1 MKFSWSIISIIS
13 RFFAVAIGLVQ
24 SVIIVKLLTV
34 SDYGLVGL
42 VTSIA
47 AIVGVYQNLGISSGS
62 TREIAATKNKDEAF
76 KVFIGSTIVRYI
88 ISLPLVLGLFIF
100 APYLGNIYYHRPEI
114 INPLR
119 IFSLILFIQAL
130 QSVLNSVIQGTKQ
143 FKFLFIFQSAIS
155 IVSLIIYI
163 PFLIGYG
170 FVGYFYALLV
180 FNIIST
186 FILVIYVLKV
196 FFGHLVL
203 PNAKELKSIVASV
216 FKIGLFV
223 YFIKIIFMQW
233 QKLGP
238 VLLGKDLSDEMLG
251 IFSFALLVASKITT
265 ISDAVTDVTLPSMT
279 SVFEKSK
286 HEFKDVFLNSNAKA
300 YFLILFSSVFL
311 IIFKFEIFQF
321 VDFVFNF
328 IGKDPITTRYVDAF
342 KLMDPLILAFWAYS
356 HINLLKSGVAVPA
369 RKLWGALISYA
380 LMFLLTVAIYYAYG
394 FSDSLMW
401 FSVAMGLGGL
411 VAYIVFIFFIKKE
424 VGFYPITKGDIVY
437 TLLSLLLLIGYYLNQ
452 SHWILGLVY
461 LAISYVLYKKV
472 YSK

>member
-62 TREIAATKNKDEAF
+62 TREIAAAKNKDEAF
-76 KVFIGSTIVRYI
+76 KVFIGST
-88 ISLPLVLGLFIF
+88 
-100 APYLGNIYYHRPEI
+100 
-114 INPLR
+114 
-119 IFSLILFIQAL
+119 
-130 QSVLNSVIQGTKQ
+130 
-143 FKFLFIFQSAIS
+143 

-251 IFSFALLVASKITT
+251 IFSFASKITT

-279 SVFEKSK
+279 SVFEKSR

-328 IGKDPITTRYVDAF
+328 IGKDPIT
-342 KLMDPLILAFWAYS
+342 
-356 HINLLKSGVAVPA
+356 
-369 RKLWGALISYA
+369 
-380 LMFLLTVAIYYAYG
+380 
-394 FSDSLMW
+394 
-401 FSVAMGLGGL
+401 
-411 VAYIVFIFFIKKE
+411 
-424 VGFYPITKGDIVY
+424 
-437 TLLSLLLLIGYYLNQ
+437 
-452 SHWILGLVY
+452 
-461 LAISYVLYKKV
+461 
-472 YSK
+472 

>member
-62 TREIAATKNKDEAF
+62 TREIAAAKDKSEAF
-76 KVFIGSTIVRYI
+76 KVFIGSTIVRYL
-88 ISLPLVLGLFIF
+88 ISLPLVLGLFVF
-100 APYLGNIYYHRPEI
+100 APYLGNTYYNRPEI

-130 QSVLNSVIQGTKQ
+130 QSVLNSLIQGVKK
-143 FKFLFIFQSAIS
+143 FKFLFIFQALIS
-155 IVSLIIYI
+155 IVSIIIYI
-163 PFLIGYG
+163 PFLIEYGYL
-170 FVGYFYALLV
+170 GYFYALLV
-180 FNIIST
+180 FNIVST
-186 FILVIYVLKV
+186 AILGVYVLKV
-196 FFGHLVL
+196 FSGHLAL
-203 PNAKELKSIVASV
+203 PDRSELKKIVLSV

-279 SVFEKSK
+279 SVFEKTK
-286 HEFKDVFLNSNAKA
+286 HEFKDVFLKGNGKA

-321 VDFVFNF
+321 VDFIFSF

-342 KLMDPLILAFWAYS
+342 KIMDPLILAFWAYS
-356 HINLLKSGVAVPA
+356 HINLLKSGIAVPA

-380 LMFLLTVAIYYAYG
+380 LMFLLTIVIYYLGG

-401 FSVAMGLGGL
+401 FSIAMGLGGL
-411 VAYIVFIFFIKKE
+411 FAYIVFIFFIKKE
-424 VGFYPITKGDIVY
+424 VGFYPITKADIIY
-437 TLLSLLLLIGYYLNQ
+437 TFLSLLLLIGYYLNQ
-452 SHWILGLVY
+452 SHFVLGFVY